1 MNLNAVAT
9 ALRALADAIEEETPD
24 VAEPSPQVEM
34 MLEPAPTPEP
44 EPGKPAFNMYAPQAA
59 PQAEPPAPTPAPE
72 ITKEDVI
79 AVAQK
84 LTQAIGQNEANAFI
98 GQVLQQAGTERVS
111 TATTNQLAQM
121 YGKLALRLKE
131 AS

>member
-1 MNLNAVAT
+1 MNLNAVAA
-9 ALRALADAIEEETPD
+9 ALRALADAIEEDTE

-34 MLEPAPTPEP
+34 LLEPEPAPTPEP
-44 EPGKPAFNMYAPQAA
+44 ESGKPAFNMYAPQAEA
-59 PQAEPPAPTPAPE
+59 PTPTPAPE
-72 ITKEDVI
+72 ITKGDVI

-98 GQVLQQAGTERVS
+98 GQVLQQVGTERVS
-111 TATTNQLAQM
+111 TATTDQLAQM
-121 YGKLALRLKE
+121 YDKLVLRLKE

>member
-1 MNLNAVAT
+1 MNLNAVAA
-9 ALRALADAIEEETPD
+9 ALRALADAIEETPE

-34 MLEPAPTPEP
+34 LLEPEPAPTPEP
-44 EPGKPAFNMYAPQAA
+44 ESGKPAFNMYAPQAEA
-59 PQAEPPAPTPAPE
+59 PTPTPAPE
-72 ITKEDVI
+72 ITKGDVI

-98 GQVLQQAGTERVS
+98 GQVLQQAGAERVS
-111 TATTNQLAQM
+111 TATTDQLAQM
-121 YGKLALRLKE
+121 YDKLVLRLKE